1 MPKPSPKLYVISDLN
16 DIDEKIIPLKTLAD
30 RERLSI
36 QGLSGLIYTPL
47 IDEYMQE
54 SIKKAAIMACL
65 KQQHI
70 LPITEVELITA
81 ELECLYKRVKQNTVV
96 EHKGH
101 CYLRKFSPLKLS
113 KSGKIVQKW
122 AKYWFLQLPNEEVDP
137 DWESQV
143 RELWPSYFLI
153 STVDY

>member
-1 MPKPSPKLYVISDLN
+1 MTKFAPKLHVISELN
-16 DIDEKIIPLKTLAD
+16 DINQQIIPLKALAD

-47 IDEYMQE
+47 IDEYMQV
-54 SIKKAAIMACL
+54 SIKKAAIMVCL
-65 KQQHI
+65 KKQKI
-70 LPITEVELITA
+70 LPETEVELISA
-81 ELECLYKRVKQNTVV
+81 ELEYLYKRVKNNTVV

-101 CYLRKFSPLKLS
+101 CYQRKFSPLKLS

-122 AKYWFLQLPNEEVDP
+122 AKYWFLQRPNEEIDP
-137 DWESQV
+137 DWEAQV
-143 RELWPSYFLI
+143 REIWPSYFLI